1 MSQTSQHDAAQGE
14 IDPGFFTAGEQ
25 FIVLGQSTPGGEPG
39 ERSLDNPSPFEHV
52 EPLGPDLLPI
62 HFSPLRDPDASQAT
76 PRVFDDLDLPAQRG
90 LDPLDKAAFVV
101 SAISPDQLEPR
112 ETPLEGSEQ
121 VFAPVMVLKTGLVYQ
136 LVHDQAVGI
145 HQDMAL
151 ATFDLLASVVAAPPP
166 FWLVFT
172 DWLSIIAALGVG
184 SRPCLIR
191 TCSRNAVCMRS
202 QVPSVRHV
210 RK

>member
-1 MSQTSQHDAAQGE
+1 MSQTSQHDADHGE
-14 IDPGFFTAGEQ
+14 VDPGFFTAGEQ
-25 FIVLGQSTPGGEPG
+25 FVVLGQSAPSGEPS
-39 ERSLDNPSPFEHV
+39 ERSLHDPATRKDMEPFR
-52 EPLGPDLLPI
+52 PDLLPI
-62 HFSPLRDPDASQAT
+62 HFSPFRGPDASQAT
-76 PRVFDDLDLPAQRG
+76 PGVFDNLDLPTQRR
-90 LDPLDKAAFVV
+90 LDPLDKAAFLV
-101 SAISPDQLEPR
+101 STIGPDQLETR
-112 ETPLEGSEQ
+112 KALSERREQ
-121 VFAPVMVLKTGLVYQ
+121 VFATVVVLKTGLMHE

-151 ATFDLLASVVAAPPP
+151 AAFDLLATVVAAPPP

-184 SRPCLIR
+184 SRPCFTR
-191 TCSRNAVCMRS
+191 TCSRNAVWMRS